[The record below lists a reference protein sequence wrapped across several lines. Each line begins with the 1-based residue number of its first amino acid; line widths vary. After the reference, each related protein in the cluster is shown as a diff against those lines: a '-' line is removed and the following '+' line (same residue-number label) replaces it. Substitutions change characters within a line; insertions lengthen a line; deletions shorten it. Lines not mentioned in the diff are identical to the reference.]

1 MDAENLR
8 KEQKLK
14 NRTSIVE
21 PLLIHFA
28 IKWFGEN
35 IFFSVKKSFYP
46 LYFIKLIFLEEWR
59 RMLYNPIR
67 QSTIRR

>member
-8 KEQKLK
+8 KEQRLK

-28 IKWFGEN
+28 IK
-35 IFFSVKKSFYP
+35 
-46 LYFIKLIFLEEWR
+46 
-59 RMLYNPIR
+59 
-67 QSTIRR
+67 